1 MQRSADCRGPR
12 AGDRGRCRIGLYR
25 LALFRR
31 VGGSRPVVPLA
42 MGSHRT
48 LTAWQVAHESALA
61 VYRYVDQRWTPA
73 RAAAYDQLR
82 RASLS
87 VPLNIA
93 EGCAVGRG
101 ARCRFHLRVA
111 HGSSVETTEILR
123 FLADLGE
130 PVAPLVSLADR
141 TAALTYRLWQR
152 SRS

>member
-1 MQRSADCRGPR
+1 MPRTEDRGPR
-12 AGDRGRCRIGLYR
+12 VRRDGGIAMHRLELFGGLVRSR
-25 LALFRR
+25 LGVAC
-31 VGGSRPVVPLA
+31 A
-42 MGSHRT
+42 MASHRR
-48 LTAWQVAHESALA
+48 LTAWRVAHESALSI
-61 VYRYVDQRWTPA
+61 YRYVDQHWTPA

-130 PVAPLVSLADR
+130 PVTPLVSLADR
-141 TAALTYRLWQR
+141 TAALTFRLWQR
-152 SRS
+152 SRA